1 MQSKLFQQKK
11 IIFFFLI
18 ITFLFCILILYT
30 HFTNTS
36 DLIVKKDLTFQ
47 FRQKVYIK
55 DLIEK
60 INGKLINNPL
70 VDTNKVGKSKVQISY
85 YNHYGFIE
93 NKYIAIE
100 IRDLTPPTIV
110 INSTYIVEKGE
121 TKNLLNQIFCADDYD
136 DHVNCQIKGQYD
148 LNKIGK
154 YPLTITA
161 TDQSNNVT
169 SKNFTLKVIDKQKES
184 SEEKGEQEKTNF
196 KDVYQKYKTKNT
208 QIGLDLSKWQGKID
222 FSKIKEQGVEFVM
235 IKIGGQSKK
244 NAKIEMD
251 PNFIT
256 NITGALENNL
266 KVGLY
271 FYSHATNEKEAKNQ
285 AEWLLNKIPNYNITM
300 PIAFDWENFNQYY
313 TYHISFHT
321 LNNIANTFFQTIENK
336 NYQTLLYSSKYYL
349 ETVWYQ
355 EEYQNWIAHYT
366 NISEGKE
373 KYRMWQLCNNGKIE
387 GIQGDVDID
396 IFYLK

>member
-1 MQSKLFQQKK
+1 MKSKLFQQKK

-18 ITFLFCILILYT
+18 MAFLFCILILYT

-93 NKYIAIE
+93 NKYIEIE

-110 INSTYIVEKGE
+110 INSTYVVEKGE
-121 TKNLLNQIFCADDYD
+121 TKNLLDQIFCADDYD
-136 DHVNCQIKGQYD
+136 DYVNCQIKGQYD

-169 SKNFTLKVIDKQKES
+169 SKNFTLKVIDKQKEF
-184 SEEKGEQEKTNF
+184 SEEKGDQEKTNF

-256 NITGALENNL
+256 NITGALENDL

-285 AEWLLNKIPNYNITM
+285 AEWLLNKIQNYNITM

>member
-93 NKYIAIE
+93 NKYIEIE

-110 INSTYIVEKGE
+110 INSTYVVEKGE
-121 TKNLLNQIFCADDYD
+121 TKNLLDQIFCADDYD

-184 SEEKGEQEKTNF
+184 SEEKGEQEKINF
-196 KDVYQKYKTKNT
+196 KDIYQKYKSKNT

-251 PNFIT
+251 PNFIA

-271 FYSHATNEKEAKNQ
+271 FYSYATNEKEAKNQ
-285 AEWLLNKIPNYNITM
+285 AEWLLNKIQNYNITM

-321 LNNIANTFFQTIENK
+321 LNNIANTFFQTIEKK

-373 KYRMWQLCNNGKIE
+373 EYRMWQLCNNGKIE